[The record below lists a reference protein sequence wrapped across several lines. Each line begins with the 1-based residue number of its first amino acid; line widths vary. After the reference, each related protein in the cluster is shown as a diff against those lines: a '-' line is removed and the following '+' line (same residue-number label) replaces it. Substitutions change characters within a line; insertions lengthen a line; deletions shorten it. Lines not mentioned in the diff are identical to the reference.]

1 MDKQTSTLVEFE
13 TLSATL
19 YTNNNIYIYIT
30 NNKNNDNNSDTIF
43 SLWIIQRHFLQV
55 E

>member
-1 MDKQTSTLVEFE
+1 MDKKRSTLVEFE

-19 YTNNNIYIYIT
+19 YTNNNIYIN

-43 SLWIIQRHFLQV
+43 SLWIIQRHCLQV